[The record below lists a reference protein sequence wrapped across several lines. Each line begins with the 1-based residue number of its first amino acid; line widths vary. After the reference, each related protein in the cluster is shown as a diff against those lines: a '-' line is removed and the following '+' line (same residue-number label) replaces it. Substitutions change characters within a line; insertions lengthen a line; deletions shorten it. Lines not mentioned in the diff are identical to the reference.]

1 MNPFAAASTAA
12 SSRGYDETL
21 WLIVARLSS
30 TDSFYGSQTTEPM
43 GKTFPPRA
51 QAAHVRGHTIPQP
64 AFKKGRQGLYR
75 LIHASFQ
82 VVRRWHW
89 IWVNR
94 AHSTEESQ

>member
-12 SSRGYDETL
+12 SSRECDETL

-64 AFKKGRQGLYR
+64 AFKKGRQR
-75 LIHASFQ
+75 SDRPIHASFQ
-82 VVRRWHW
+82 TVRGWHR
-89 IWVNR
+89 IWFNR
-94 AHSTEESQ
+94 AHSPQESQ